1 MTKTEKYSRVEE
13 PYPLPGTM
21 EALLLSG
28 VGMEN
33 LRLERVPVPDCGP
46 GQLLARVDAA
56 VACASDNKLID
67 QGADH
72 PLMYG
77 WDVCK
82 YPVIIGHE
90 GAVTAVKVG
99 KHLQPRYQ
107 VGQRF
112 AVQPAIPSGPYHHR
126 ERYRNNAEGIS
137 KVAMGYTLPGLFAE
151 YVLITEE
158 VLGGGCLLPLPEEK
172 IPYFGAALAEPL
184 SCVIAAQ
191 QRTVHILKESPSAPR
206 CARLGL
212 KKGGRV
218 LIMGAGPMGLMH
230 IEVAMSYHPE
240 LIVVSEPLVN
250 RLGRARYLFEDKA
263 GKLGIALIC
272 TSPEKLKQIVA
283 TQTKGMGFDDI
294 IVAVGNARVQEKS
307 FEYLAKGGV
316 TNLFG
321 GTRADESSIQV
332 DTRRIH
338 YDGISVVGSSG
349 SDSSDVA
356 QVLEMM
362 AAGAIDPGNYI
373 VKCGGLDSA
382 VALIQALRERKID
395 GKGVIYPHT
404 RAPLTDIQGWNGE
417 KEREFLERWL
427 LLTD

>member
-1 MTKTEKYSRVEE
+1 MTKSEKYSQVEE
-13 PYPLPGTM
+13 PYPLPDTM
-21 EALLLSG
+21 QAVLLSG

-33 LRLERVPVPDCGP
+33 LRLEKVPVPDCGP
-46 GQLLARVDAA
+46 HQLLARVDAA
-56 VACASDNKLID
+56 IACASDNKLID

-72 PLMYG
+72 PFIYG

-99 KHLQPRYQ
+99 ENLRAGYR

-112 AVQPAIPSGPYHHR
+112 AAQPAIPSGPYHHR

-158 VLGGGCLLPLPEEK
+158 ALDNDCLLPLPEEK
-172 IPYFGAALAEPL
+172 TPYFGTALTEPL

-191 QRTVHILKESPSAPR
+191 QRTVHILKESLSAPR
-206 CARLGL
+206 NAQLGL

-218 LIMGAGPMGLMH
+218 LSVGAGPMGLMH
-230 IEVAMSYHPE
+230 LEVAMSYRPE
-240 LIVVSEPLVN
+240 LIVVSEPLPN
-250 RLGRARYLFEDKA
+250 RLKRAKRLFEDKA
-263 GKLGIALIC
+263 GKLGIAFLCIP
-272 TSPEKLKQIVA
+272 PEKLEQVIT

-294 IVAVGNARVQEKS
+294 IVAVGNAKLQEKS
-307 FEYLAKGGV
+307 FDYLAPGGV

-321 GTRADESSIQV
+321 GTRSGESLIQV
-332 DTRRIH
+332 DARRIH
-338 YDGISVVGSSG
+338 YDGVSVVGSSG
-349 SDSSDVA
+349 SDPSDVA

-362 AAGAIDPGNYI
+362 AAGIIDPGNYI

-382 VALIQALRERKID
+382 IALIQALRERKID

-404 RAPLTDIQGWNGE
+404 KVPLIDIQGWNGE
-417 KEREFLERWL
+417 KEREFLESHL
-427 LLTD
+427 VSG

>member
-1 MTKTEKYSRVEE
+1 MTKSEKYSEVEE
-13 PYPLPGTM
+13 PYPLPDTM
-21 EALLLSG
+21 QAVLLSG

-33 LRLERVPVPDCGP
+33 LRLEKVPVPDCRP
-46 GQLLARVDAA
+46 HQLLARVDA
-56 VACASDNKLID
+56 VIACASDNKLID

-77 WDVCK
+77 WDVSKC
-82 YPVIIGHE
+82 PVVIGHE
-90 GAVTAVKVG
+90 GTVTAVKVG
-99 KHLQPRYQ
+99 EDLRSGYR

-126 ERYRNNAEGIS
+126 ERYRNNAEGIN
-137 KVAMGYTLPGLFAE
+137 KVAMGYTLPGLFVE

-158 VLGGGCLLPLPEEK
+158 VLDNDCLLALPEEK
-172 IPYFGAALAEPL
+172 IPYFGVALTEPL

-191 QRTVHILKESPSAPR
+191 QRMVHILKESPSAPR

-218 LIMGAGPMGLMH
+218 LIIGAGPMGLMH
-230 IEVAMSYHPE
+230 LEVAMSYRPE

-250 RLGRARYLFEDKA
+250 RLGRARRLFEDKA
-263 GKLGIALIC
+263 ANLGIALVC
-272 TSPEKLKQIVA
+272 TTPEKLAEIIA
-283 TQTKGMGFDDI
+283 AQTKGMGFDDI
-294 IVAVGNARVQEKS
+294 IVAVGNAKLQEKS
-307 FEYLAKGGV
+307 FDYLAPGGV

-321 GTRADESSIQV
+321 GTKSGESLIQV

-338 YDGISVVGSSG
+338 YDGVSVVGSSG
-349 SDSSDVA
+349 SDPSDVA

-362 AAGAIDPGNYI
+362 AAGTIDPGNYS

-395 GKGVIYPHT
+395 GKGVIYPHAK
-404 RAPLTDIQGWNGE
+404 APLTNIQGWNGE
-417 KEREFLERWL
+417 QEGEFLDRYL
-427 LLTD
+427 VNN